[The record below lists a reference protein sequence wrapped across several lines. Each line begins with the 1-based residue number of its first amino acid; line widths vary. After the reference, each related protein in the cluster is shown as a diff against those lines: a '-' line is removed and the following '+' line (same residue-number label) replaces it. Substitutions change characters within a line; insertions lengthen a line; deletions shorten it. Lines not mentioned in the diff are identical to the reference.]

1 MKKAI
6 ALVMMG
12 ALPVL
17 IGCKS
22 ESSDKTDDTG
32 TQTATKTETPTQQP
46 TQQPAE
52 PEIFTKAS
60 GVRYQELV
68 VGTGAEAALGSKVQ
82 CHYTL
87 WLGDST
93 GLQKGQFLQSSK
105 TNNQPFACTLGQ
117 GLINGWS
124 EGMVGMKEGGTRRL
138 FIPWEQGYGAEGRPP
153 MIPAKTNL
161 IFEIDFLKAMQ

>member
-6 ALVMMG
+6 ALVMMV

-22 ESSDKTDDTG
+22 ESSDKTDDTAA
-32 TQTATKTETPTQQP
+32 QTATKTETPTQQP

-52 PEIFTKAS
+52 PEIFSKPS

-68 VGTGAEAALGSKVQ
+68 VGTGKEAVNQ
-82 CHYTL
+82 MPVECHYTL
-87 WLGDST
+87 WFADST
-93 GLQKGQFLQSSK
+93 GLQKVQRFQSSK
-105 TNNQPFACTLGQ
+105 DSNQPFQCQLGVR
-117 GLINGWS
+117 LIPGWS
-124 EGMVGMKEGGTRRL
+124 EGMLGMKEGGTRRIY
-138 FIPWEQGYGAEGRPP
+138 IPWALGYGAQGGGPIPP
-153 MIPAKTNL
+153 KTNL